1 MQTKIINNLTGEE
14 TIIDVPDESMESV
27 EPTVPEPTIEERLQ
41 ATESEVATIKE
52 IVEVLYGQG

>member
-27 EPTVPEPTIEERLQ
+27 EPTPAEPTIEERLQ
-41 ATESEVATIKE
+41 ATESALLEMLMGGV
-52 IVEVLYGQG
+52 